1 MTKSHN
7 KKRNIGII
15 YDQMISTLCESY
27 IKNDQDSVK
36 KIIEII
42 KENFKKGTQLQ
53 KELQFFNSFLKTRD
67 ISSSLSAMIISEA
80 KNACRNHFNQE
91 DLDLEKSKLIKQLN
105 YSFGKG
111 KIFEKKVLNYKMY
124 ATIQTLLNE
133 WRKDNP
139 DFSDTVTYELKLNEW
154 LTSKENIINEQKSTF
169 NDIDDITLKL
179 MNDKFN
185 KKYKNLTETQEN
197 LIKNYIT
204 SIDTNNNKLVEE
216 LINLKE
222 STLHLLNQYKN
233 SCDNKYVLD
242 KCDNIFENINNLDC
256 NNLSEDNLKRF
267 LTAAKLKDELE
278 SEN

>member
-91 DLDLEKSKLIKQLN
+91 VLDLEKSKLIKQLN

-139 DFSDTVTYELKLNEW
+139 DFSDIVTYELSLNEW
-154 LTSKENIINEQKSTF
+154 LTSKENVINEQKSTF